1 MRDLKSFDEVIES
14 LEDNQNDFY
23 QYNIS
28 QLREN
33 YKKKSQQT
41 EYLLSLH
48 SNQKLIGTGK
58 PTFLS
63 KDQQEYLVSRSDGAY
78 GVSAKINPLQ
88 RLFSGHVL
96 RAFDIRLTETK
107 GTPYRTYLYTNQ
119 CFLYNGVA
127 YKITDDD
134 GTDIIKAKE
143 IKNWNLSR
151 RKNFKPSLTRKVK
164 SFSLLELKKAF
175 SADSNSHWI
184 K

>member
-1 MRDLKSFDEVIES
+1 M
-14 LEDNQNDFY
+14 
-23 QYNIS
+23 
-28 QLREN
+28 
-33 YKKKSQQT
+33 
-41 EYLLSLH
+41 
-48 SNQKLIGTGK
+48 
-58 PTFLS
+58 
-63 KDQQEYLVSRSDGAY
+63 
-78 GVSAKINPLQ
+78 
-88 RLFSGHVL
+88 